1 MTHEPASVTRVV
13 SMLLFCILLVT
24 AGGTGVAAAQEYE
37 LGVDNAIDV
46 RTETVEV
53 DRPGFSGSYE
63 ISEIAVRNSGEPLTV
78 DVTLPDDAD
87 PTEIEVQLVNA
98 NEQLVADSTVGSDRQ
113 VTFDQTATELSSGT
127 YSLLLV
133 DRVTQ
138 TAMPVVISGYDISV
152 THPEEVSQS
161 DELAVEG
168 TIENTA
174 ADTPPESINIV
185 LWNDAEEKRV
195 KASST
200 GGGEYSVNTS
210 VSDLGASDYNIY
222 VTANGGEE
230 YRGEQEIKAI
240 GQGDGITVTESD
252 NSDGNGGG
260 DSDDDTDNGDDD
272 SSSGGDGSGGGSSS
286 TGSTSD
292 DENQTDQETNTTDNN
307 VGNDSTNSTAETQT
321 SDNDDVVTSENQSDS
336 PEEDTQESEN
346 TPESTDD
353 QTPLSPAIS
362 IVSIVLV
369 IVVIARYSQIN

>member
-1 MTHEPASVTRVV
+1 MIYEPDSVTRVA
-13 SMLLFCILLVT
+13 SMLLFCILVVT

-37 LGVDNAIDV
+37 LDVDNTVDV

-63 ISEIAVRNSGEPLTV
+63 ISEIAVRNSGEPLAV

-87 PTEIEVQLVNA
+87 PTEVEVQLVNA
-98 NEQLVADSTVGSDRQ
+98 NEQLVADSTVGSDTQ
-113 VTFDQTATELSSGT
+113 VTFDQTATELSPGT

-133 DRVTQ
+133 DTVTQ

-272 SSSGGDGSGGGSSS
+272 SSSGGGGSGGGSSS

-369 IVVIARYSQIN
+369 TVVIARYSQIN